1 MSREKLGLGRALGG
15 SVIMG
20 SGIAGMHYT
29 GMNAMCLPATMQFH
43 VPLVVLSVAF
53 AIVFSFAALM
63 LAFDLR
69 EETKERPLRKI
80 GSASVMGAAVC
91 AMHYTGMASVS
102 FIPSAVLPNLSRA
115 ESISSLGNNGIAIV
129 TFIVLATV
137 VLTSSMDRQA
147 KEELRHLNEELEHR
161 VLERT
166 SQLADLNEELKKL
179 RNELRLVVDTIPAL
193 VWSKLPD
200 GSAVFFNQRFRE
212 YTGLSEEKKDWAKAG

>member
-1 MSREKLGLGRALGG
+1 LIGDAIAMGLGIWAMHIKGMLAFRLPVQVSYHWPTVLLSLLPTILASAFALYVVSREKLGLGRALGG

-29 GMNAMCLPATMQFH
+29 GMNAMRLPATMQFH

-91 AMHYTGMASVS
+91 AMHEAPV
-102 FIPSAVLPNLSRA
+102 
-115 ESISSLGNNGIAIV
+115 
-129 TFIVLATV
+129 
-137 VLTSSMDRQA
+137 Q
-147 KEELRHLNEELEHR
+147 
-161 VLERT
+161 
-166 SQLADLNEELKKL
+166 
-179 RNELRLVVDTIPAL
+179 LRLAFCT
-193 VWSKLPD
+193 
-200 GSAVFFNQRFRE
+200 
-212 YTGLSEEKKDWAKAG
+212 KAQ